1 MKAVG
6 RSPLKLRY
14 YGDPILRRQALE
26 VRTFDA
32 SLREL
37 ADDMLEAME
46 REEGVGLAAPQV
58 GLELRLLVALN
69 MRESG
74 DEEAEPVVVVN
85 PEITERSHESWVLE
99 EGCLSIPGIRGDVTR
114 PMHIRLNYQDLD
126 GNARTLEAEGMF
138 ARILQHE
145 IDHLDG
151 KLFIDYLS
159 PADKTLIKPRLRN
172 ISKLN
177 DD

>member
-1 MKAVG
+1 M
-6 RSPLKLRY
+6 LKLRY

-26 VRTFDA
+26 VRTFDK
-32 SLREL
+32 SLREIV
-37 ADDMLEAME
+37 AAMLEAME
-46 REEGVGLAAPQV
+46 REDGVGLAAPQV
-58 GLELRLLVALN
+58 GIELRILVALS
-69 MRESG
+69 MKEPG
-74 DEEAEPVVVVN
+74 DEEAKPMVLVN
-85 PEITERSHESWVLE
+85 PEILERSRETWVYE

-114 PMHIRLNYQDLD
+114 PSGIKVRYQDLD
-126 GNARTLEAEGMF
+126 GGEHTLEAEGMF

-159 PADKTLIKPRLRN
+159 PADKSLLKPKLKN

-177 DD
+177 DE

>member
-1 MKAVG
+1 MVERAML
-6 RSPLKLRY
+6 RLRY
-14 YGDPILRRQALE
+14 YGDPILRRRAMD
-26 VRTFDA
+26 VRSFDA
-32 SLREL
+32 TLRDIG
-37 ADDMLEAME
+37 AQMLEAMD

-58 GLELRLLVALN
+58 GLDLRLLVALA
-69 MRESG
+69 MREPG
-74 DEEAEPVVVVN
+74 DEMAEPVILVN
-85 PEITERSHESWVLE
+85 PEILERSHETWVYE

-114 PMHIRLNYQDLD
+114 PERVRVHYQDMEGLKHALD
-126 GNARTLEAEGMF
+126 AEGMF

-145 IDHLDG
+145 IDHLNG

-159 PADKTLIKPRLRN
+159 TADKMLIKPKLRS

>member
-1 MKAVG
+1 M
-6 RSPLKLRY
+6 LKLRY
-14 YGDPILRRQALE
+14 YGDPILRRRAND
-26 VRTFDA
+26 VRVFDET
-32 SLREL
+32 LVKT

-58 GLELRLLVALN
+58 GLDLRLLVALA
-69 MRESG
+69 MREPG
-74 DEEAEPVVVVN
+74 DEDAEPVLLVN
-85 PEITERSHESWVLE
+85 PEILDRSRDTWVYE

-114 PMHIRLNYQDLD
+114 PLTIRVRYRDVR
-126 GNARTLEAEGMF
+126 GNEHTIDAEGMF

-159 PADKTLIKPRLRN
+159 TAEKTLIKPKLRN
-172 ISKLN
+172 IAKLN

>member
-1 MKAVG
+1 MRPTV
-6 RSPLKLRY
+6 LKLRY
-14 YGDPILRRQALE
+14 YGDPILRRRAND
-26 VRTFDA
+26 VRVFDET
-32 SLREL
+32 LVKT

-58 GLELRLLVALN
+58 GLDLRLLVALA
-69 MRESG
+69 MREPG
-74 DEEAEPVVVVN
+74 DEDAEPVAMVN
-85 PEITERSHESWVLE
+85 PEILDRSRDTWVYE

-114 PMHIRLNYQDLD
+114 PLTIRVRYRDVK
-126 GNARTLEAEGMF
+126 GNEHTLEAEGMF

-159 PADKTLIKPRLRN
+159 TAEKTLIKTKLRN